1 MQNQEIEKGE
11 QNKKVK
17 WDSHTFYWFMG
28 LMEKRLPIYLLAIF
42 VSTLGIAVLEIA
54 NSYLAKT
61 IVNAA
66 QTKQMDGIYLSVFIN
81 FLVIVGSML
90 LWRVGII
97 RYNIEGKRG
106 VAKVEKL
113 VFSKAMRLPMSY
125 YEQNHSGDFM
135 SKLIYD
141 TEKAGDIY
149 GSRLRRISAAIL
161 SSIIYLIPMFYYNWL
176 LTLCLL
182 GLSILT
188 FLVNSAFIMPMKRLG
203 MVLSKENGTMTEKL
217 TNILAGI
224 DLTKIFPIGEK
235 IYHDYEKEN
244 QKFYVAQKKTNWM
257 NAALNSLNSMFDLLG
272 GLAFLGLGVI
282 FVANH
287 MINLGELTAI
297 YTLYGYFR
305 FSFAEIGRYLPQ
317 MVNCVANA
325 QRVREFL
332 EMDEEVN
339 FSGEV
344 EDAEMK
350 VADEIVHKA
359 TAENIM
365 YNHYA
370 DIEKI
375 RHGRKKMSIDESKQ
389 TDEILA
395 IKNVSFAYSE
405 DRMILDDFSLSVK
418 KGTSVAIT
426 GVSGRGKS
434 TFAKLL
440 LGFYRPMTGDICICG
455 KNYKDMSLVEVR
467 NLIAYVPQEPYL
479 YGVSIAENIAYGR
492 IGKTGER
499 PSMDEIIKAA
509 KAANAHDFIMNLPD
523 GYDTIPGERGNQ
535 LSGGEKQRIAIARAI
550 MKDSPILLL
559 DEATSALDNESERL
573 VNEAVHRLSKERTTI
588 MIAHRESTIAMADI
602 VCEM

>member
-1 MQNQEIEKGE
+1 MGKNKE
-11 QNKKVK
+11 QVKTK
-17 WDSHTFYWFMG
+17 WDAHTFYWFMG
-28 LMEKRLPIYLLAIF
+28 LMENRLPVYLLAIF
-42 VSTLGIAVLEIA
+42 VSTIGLSGVRIA
-54 NSYLAKT
+54 NSYLTKT
-61 IVNAA
+61 IINAA
-66 QTKQMDGIYLSVFIN
+66 QSRQMEGIYLSVVIN
-81 FLVIVGSML
+81 FFVIVGAML

-97 RYNIEGKRG
+97 RYNIEGKQG
-106 VAKVEKL
+106 IAKVEKL

-149 GSRLRRISAAIL
+149 GSRLRRISAAVL
-161 SSIIYLIPMFYYNWL
+161 SSVIYLIPMLYYNWM

-188 FLVNSAFIMPMKRLG
+188 FLVNSAFIKPMKKLG
-203 MVLSKENGTMTEKL
+203 LVLSKENGTMTEKL

-235 IYHDYEKEN
+235 IYHDYEEEN
-244 QKFYVAQKKTNWM
+244 QKFYEAQKKTNQV
-257 NAALNSLNSMFDLLG
+257 NAALESLNNMFDLLG
-272 GLAFLGLGVI
+272 GLAFLGLGIV
-282 FVANH
+282 FVAKR

-297 YTLYGYFR
+297 YTLYGSFR

-325 QRVREFL
+325 QRVHEFL
-332 EMDEEVN
+332 EMEEETD
-339 FSGEV
+339 FF
-344 EDAEMK
+344 
-350 VADEIVHKA
+350 
-359 TAENIM
+359 ENPVK
-365 YNHYA
+365 
-370 DIEKI
+370 E
-375 RHGRKKMSIDESKQ
+375 
-389 TDEILA
+389 TDFGNEILSVNH
-395 IKNVSFAYSE
+395 ISFAYSD
-405 DRMILDDFSLSVK
+405 DRMILDNFSLSVK
-418 KGTSVAIT
+418 KGTCVAVT

-440 LGFYRPMTGDICICG
+440 LGFYRPLSGDICICG
-455 KNYKDMSLVEVR
+455 RNYRNMSLAEVR
-467 NLIAYVPQEPYL
+467 NMIAYVPQEPYL
-479 YGVSIAENIAYGR
+479 YGVSIADNIAYGR

-499 PSMDEIIKAA
+499 PTMDEIINAA
-509 KAANAHDFIMNLPD
+509 KAANANDFISKLPN

-588 MIAHRESTIAMADI
+588 MIAHRESTIAMADV